1 MNIEEKKTWT
11 ITFSKDEIQSVL
23 AFFIKEDLL
32 RGANLSGADL
42 SGAELVHTNLGNTN
56 CSGALLDGIK
66 FDL

>member
-11 ITFSKDEIQSVL
+11 ITFSNDEIQSVL

-32 RGANLSGADL
+32 RGVNL